1 MCTDSRPP
9 ENTYRSLFTYLG
21 KNPGPWWLSAL
32 RLKEAADVLRN
43 SCWPSERKDRDS
55 DAATADFRIGPVY
68 MLLMGMTVEAALKAV
83 LVKQKPSLVGE
94 KGITNSL
101 TNHHL
106 AKLWNIAGLSRVR
119 SRQDDHLLD
128 RLENC
133 LVIFGRYPVPRTA
146 DGMKKM
152 MNSSFR
158 GPLHFD
164 QVTRLW
170 DRLESHAKKVMPEL
184 FDAETCD
191 ERN

>member
-1 MCTDSRPP
+1 MRTDSSPP

-21 KNPGPWWLSAL
+21 KNPGPWWLSSL

-43 SCWPSERKDRDS
+43 NCWPSERKDRDP
-55 DAATADFRIGPVY
+55 DAATADFHIGPVY
-68 MLLMGMTVEAALKAV
+68 MLLMGMAVEAALKAV
-83 LVKQKPSLVGE
+83 LVKQKPDLVGE
-94 KGITNSL
+94 KGISKSL

-119 SRQDDHLLD
+119 SRQCDHLLD

-133 LVIFGRYPVPRTA
+133 LVIFGRYPVSKEA
-146 DGMKKM
+146 GGMGKM
-152 MNSSFR
+152 TNSSFQ

-170 DRLESHAKKVMPEL
+170 GRLESHVKKVMPEL
-184 FDAETCD
+184 FTVGVPATS
-191 ERN
+191 